1 MRHADPPTPTTS
13 LSPVGWS
20 HRYDSAGWD
29 HARPERRDLL
39 VALVLAD
46 AALAAAA
53 RPRIRAGR
61 VSTSAWG
68 ATAALAAA
76 ARLRI
81 RAGPTALAA
90 TAALAAAARPRIS
103 AGRVSTSALGA
114 TAALAAAARPRI
126 SAGRVSTSA
135 LGAIP
140 PRRPAPAACLE
151 RARHARGRQAHQCGH
166 LREAWHGL
174 CPQALLESTSLP
186 LCCRGARP
194 ELLLAHRRYSHPW
207 LRSSFASGLRFISS
221 FFASGLRFSH
231 P

>member
-53 RPRIRAGR
+53 RPRIRAGQ

-81 RAGPTALAA
+81 RAGPTALA
-90 TAALAAAARPRIS
+90 
-103 AGRVSTSALGA
+103 A